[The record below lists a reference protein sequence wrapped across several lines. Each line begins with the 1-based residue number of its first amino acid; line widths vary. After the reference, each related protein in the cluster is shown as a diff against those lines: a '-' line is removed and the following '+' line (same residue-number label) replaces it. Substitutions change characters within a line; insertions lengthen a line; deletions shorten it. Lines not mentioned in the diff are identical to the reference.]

1 MSNEELRKSS
11 EKTEKLSQKGK
22 CGAVVAKRQAA
33 DSAARS
39 MNILKIGA
47 PVYFIGLIVIFIL
60 SPETFGMYEL
70 ALSLVAGFAAS
81 FPFLLDI
88 YRSDKKTRR
97 GWTSETEEK
106 MVQMAFRNP
115 SLEGKLF
122 DLYADIAK
130 SEAEGSLMDRMIDR
144 ILRK

>member
-1 MSNEELRKSS
+1 MSNEEPRKSP

-22 CGAVVAKRQAA
+22 CGAVVAKWQAA
-33 DSAARS
+33 TSAARS
-39 MNILKIGA
+39 MIILKIGA
-47 PVYFIGLIVIFIL
+47 PIYFIGLIAMFIL
-60 SPETFGMYEL
+60 SPETFGMYGL
-70 ALSLVAGFAAS
+70 ALSLVAGFAAF

-106 MVQMAFRNP
+106 MVQMASRNP

-130 SEAEGSLMDRMIDR
+130 SEAEGSLMDRVIDR
-144 ILRK
+144 ILPK